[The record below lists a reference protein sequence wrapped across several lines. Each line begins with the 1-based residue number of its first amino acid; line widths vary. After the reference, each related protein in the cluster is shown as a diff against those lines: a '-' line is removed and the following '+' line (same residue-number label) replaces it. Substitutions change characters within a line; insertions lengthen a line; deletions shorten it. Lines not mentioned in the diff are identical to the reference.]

1 MLDTAFCQLHRL
13 VWTAIVPL
21 AVFSVFL
28 LILEEFLTQPAI
40 AYAVSIGLTT
50 STLALFLYFGKR
62 VRWSF
67 NYTVSPLLI
76 VVLGL
81 AIKIAAFVLFPVNFV
96 SDSATYVSLANQLIS
111 ENSYQHGNTYA
122 YWPPGYPLF
131 LYVSHLGIIPVST
144 STIFIQNCLITL
156 IASYVIFQLTHKYHS
171 RRAAIVAISIFT
183 FWPTGLLG
191 ALDAYKELPLMTLLL
206 LSVYL
211 YTQKSGFKYHFIN
224 GLVLGFCALIQPGTI
239 LFVSVF
245 VVLNWF
251 KKLHFTNQLSLFVCL
266 LAGMLS
272 AIAPWSYRNTQVF
285 DQFVM
290 ISTNGGS
297 NMYRANNE
305 IATGGYIAKG
315 AIDISHL
322 SELEQDKRG
331 KELAIEWI
339 KNNPVDFFYLS
350 FIKMTKFLGDD
361 STGIY
366 SILKRSAQQP
376 IGEIPYYGLK
386 LGANTFWLLLWLIIF
401 FCREKLYSLIT
412 SDHLIAT
419 LSLSFLYFFTVH
431 SVFESNAKYHLPAIP
446 MFFILVAIL
455 IAEIV
460 ETFDNG

>member
-1 MLDTAFCQLHRL
+1 MLDTVFCQLHRL
-13 VWTAIVPL
+13 VWAAIVPL

-28 LILEEFLTQPAI
+28 LILEAFLTQQAI
-40 AYAVSIGLTT
+40 TYVVSIGLTT
-50 STLALFLYFGKR
+50 LTLAAFSFLGKR
-62 VRWSF
+62 IRWSF

-76 VVLGL
+76 AVLGL
-81 AIKIAAFVLFPVNFV
+81 VIKIAVFVLFPVSFT
-96 SDSATYVSLANQLIS
+96 SDSATYVLLANQLIS
-111 ENSYQHGNTYA
+111 ENSYQLGNTYA

-131 LYVSHLGIIPVST
+131 LYLSHLGTIPVST
-144 STIFIQNCLITL
+144 NTVFILNCLITL
-156 IASYVIFQLTHKYHS
+156 IASYLIFQLARKYHS
-171 RRAAIVAISIFT
+171 RCAAIIAISIFT
-183 FWPTGLLG
+183 FWPTGLFG
-191 ALDAYKELPLMTLLL
+191 APDAYKELPLMTLLL

-211 YTQKSGFKYHFIN
+211 YTQKSGYKYHFIN

-251 KKLHFTNQLSLFVCL
+251 KKLYFMNQLGLFVCL
-266 LAGMLS
+266 LAGMLA

-331 KELAIEWI
+331 KELAKEWI
-339 KNNPVDFFYLS
+339 KNNPIDFAHLS

-361 STGIY
+361 STGVY
-366 SILKRSAQQP
+366 STLKRSAQQP

-386 LGANTFWLLLWLIIF
+386 LGSNAFWLLLWLIIF
-401 FCREKLYSLIT
+401 FCREKLCSLIM
-412 SDHLIAT
+412 SNHLVIT

-455 IAEIV
+455 IAEK
-460 ETFDNG
+460 TKTLTSK